1 MLRDFLLPDLGEGLT
16 ESEIVSWHVVEGE
29 SVTRD
34 QAIAEVETAKAVVE
48 LPAPFTGVIERLHVE
63 AGTVV
68 DVGTTIVSFR
78 TDEDEDGGGAAP
90 TSASEG
96 LASADRERGEE
107 SEDEEAAPPNLVGYG
122 ATATTRGAPTRR
134 ARRFAEQSPAGVEAS
149 GGSAGQSEQ
158 SQPVHPSSAQP
169 AEPAPPGQSERT
181 PPPQGLRTAPPVR
194 STPPVRALAQRL
206 GVVIDDLE
214 GSGEDGRVTRDDVE
228 AAGRASEQA
237 ASAPPVE
244 GARSGGGSGAD
255 SDGSA
260 DSPDSTGSPGSTDD
274 ERVPVRGVQK
284 HMARA
289 MTDAA
294 ATPQVTVFL
303 TVDVTA
309 TTALLEQLRGRR
321 EHAEGRLTF
330 LAAVARALCLAVRR
344 HREVN
349 ARWDGDAIVRPSRV
363 DLGIAAATP
372 RGLVVPFLADV
383 GDASLVELATGISEL
398 ATTARAGKT
407 APSALEGG
415 TITLSNVGVFGVDA
429 GTPILHR
436 GQAAIL
442 AVGAVRRRP
451 WEHEGEVALRDVVTL
466 SLSIDHRVLDGE
478 QGARF
483 LAAVGDTLRD
493 PVTAFV
499 G

>member
-16 ESEIVSWHVVEGE
+16 ESEIVSWHVAEGE
-29 SVTRD
+29 TVTRD

-48 LPAPFTGVIERLHVE
+48 LPSPFAGVIERLHVE

-68 DVGTTIVSFR
+68 DVGARIVSFR
-78 TDEDEDGGGAAP
+78 TDEDEGAGGAAP
-90 TSASEG
+90 SSAPDGATSDGAAPVDQEG
-96 LASADRERGEE
+96 GDQG
-107 SEDEEAAPPNLVGYG
+107 EDEEAAPPNLVGYG
-122 ATATTRGAPTRR
+122 AAAAPRGAATRR
-134 ARRFAEQSPAGVEAS
+134 ARRFAEQGPADAS
-149 GGSAGQSEQ
+149 GGSGEQ
-158 SQPVHPSSAQP
+158 AQPVHPSSAQP
-169 AEPAPPGQSERT
+169 AQPSPPGQSEQT

-206 GVVIDDLE
+206 GVVIDEIE

-228 AAGRASEQA
+228 AAGRSASQQPDPSPATTASSA
-237 ASAPPVE
+237 ATPA
-244 GARSGGGSGAD
+244 GAG
-255 SDGSA
+255 
-260 DSPDSTGSPGSTDD
+260 
-274 ERVPVRGVQK
+274 ERIPVRGVQK
-284 HMARA
+284 HMAQA
-289 MTDAA
+289 MASAA
-294 ATPQVTVFL
+294 STPAVTVFL

-309 TTALLEQLRGRR
+309 TTALLETLRGRR
-321 EHAEGRLTF
+321 EHAEVRLTF
-330 LAAVARALCLAVRR
+330 LAAVARATCLAVAR
-344 HREVN
+344 HPEVN
-349 ARWDGDAIVRPSRV
+349 ARWDGDAIVRSPRV

-372 RGLVVPFLADV
+372 RGLVVPFLTDV
-383 GDASLVELATGISEL
+383 GAASLVDLATGIGEL

-407 APSALEGG
+407 APAALEGG

-442 AVGAVRRRP
+442 AVGSVTRRP
-451 WEHEGEVALRDVVTL
+451 WEHEGDIALRDVVTL

-483 LAAVGDTLRD
+483 LAAVGATLTD
-493 PVTAFV
+493 PANAFV